1 MKQLKSRIK
10 NEVEYIGKSELKRKH
25 GELIQLIDALKDRQ
39 DRDRE
44 PGRERERQGDIQIT
58 KERERGADIKARRC
72 TDRQRV

>member
-44 PGRERERQGDIQIT
+44 PDVSCRIPTYNR
-58 KERERGADIKARRC
+58 
-72 TDRQRV
+72 